1 MYGYPM
7 KSVTALHRR
16 LSPYFSTIRA
26 LIAGAA
32 CGALVTFALMGGF
45 GPNSVSGAPAQNVAR
60 GAIDVLRIGDPG
72 ACTAFTSSAQ
82 EEVALLLTA
91 RRGQVA
97 NLVGQ
102 GFEPCG
108 TTLLN
113 VSPKRRARAMAP
125 FLGILGI
132 LGYGWSGGGSSGN
145 GSTAVEWSE
154 LNDGTYAVV
163 TLRRDSAEGWLVSS
177 IRHQASCSVCS

>member
-7 KSVTALHRR
+7 KSVTALQRR
-16 LSPYFSTIRA
+16 LSPYSSTIRA

-60 GAIDVLRIGDPG
+60 GAIDGLRIGDPG

-113 VSPKRRARAMAP
+113 VSPKRRAQALAP
-125 FLGILGI
+125 FLGV
-132 LGYGWSGGGSSGN
+132 LGYGGSRGGSSGN

-163 TLRRDSAEGWLVSS
+163 TLRHDSVEGWLVSS

>member
-7 KSVTALHRR
+7 KSVTALHGR
-16 LSPYFSTIRA
+16 LSPYFSTIRS
-26 LIAGAA
+26 LIAAAA

-45 GPNSVSGAPAQNVAR
+45 GHNSSSSAPAQNAAR
-60 GAIDVLRIGDPG
+60 GAIDGLRIGDPE
-72 ACTAFTSSAQ
+72 ACTDFTSSAQ
-82 EEVALLLTA
+82 QEVALLLGA

-125 FLGILGI
+125 FLG
-132 LGYGWSGGGSSGN
+132 YGGSGGGSSGN
-145 GSTAVEWSE
+145 GSTATEWSE

-163 TLRRDSAEGWLVSS
+163 TLRNGSVEGWLVSS

>member
-7 KSVTALHRR
+7 KFVTALHRR
-16 LSPYFSTIRA
+16 LSPYFGTIRA

-45 GPNSVSGAPAQNVAR
+45 GPNSSSTAPAQNAAR
-60 GAIDVLRIGDPG
+60 GAIDGLRIGDPG

-82 EEVALLLTA
+82 QEVALLLGA
-91 RRGQVA
+91 RRSQVA

-125 FLGILGI
+125 FLGGENF
-132 LGYGWSGGGSSGN
+132 SEN
-145 GSTAVEWSE
+145 GSNAVEWSV
-154 LNDGTYAVV
+154 LNNGKYAVV
-163 TLRRDSAEGWLVSS
+163 TLEHDSVEGWLVSS
-177 IRHQASCSVCS
+177 IRYQVNSPSAPSLPAPR

>member
-7 KSVTALHRR
+7 KSVTALHGR

-26 LIAGAA
+26 LIAAAA

-60 GAIDVLRIGDPG
+60 GAIDGLRIGDPG

-113 VSPKRRARAMAP
+113 VSPKRRAQALAP
-125 FLGILGI
+125 FLGV
-132 LGYGWSGGGSSGN
+132 LGYGGSRAGSSGN

-163 TLRRDSAEGWLVSS
+163 TLRHDSVEGWLVSS